1 MFTEF
6 TGTFPKIIMMAIIMM
21 IIIIIADSAKIMKM
35 FRIVLFY

>member
-1 MFTEF
+1 MKTNA
-6 TGTFPKIIMMAIIMM
+6 TAIIMMAIIMM